1 MKKVLLAMGLVA
13 LLGACSST
21 KPAQEPTP
29 APEAV
34 VVEQVQTEAVVVE
47 QPETA
52 PIVNKVIMDK

>member
-13 LLGACSST
+13 VLGACSST
-21 KPAQEPTP
+21 KPVEQPVQQ
-29 APEAV
+29 EAV
-34 VVEQVQTEAVVVE
+34 IEQVQTEAVVVE